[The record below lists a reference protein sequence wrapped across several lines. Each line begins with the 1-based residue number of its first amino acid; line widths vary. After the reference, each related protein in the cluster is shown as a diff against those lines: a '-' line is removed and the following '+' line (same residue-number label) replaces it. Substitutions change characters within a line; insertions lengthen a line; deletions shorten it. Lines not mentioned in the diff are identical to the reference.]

1 MGLMEVFLS
10 KFGWIVTGVIAGIVW
25 LVRLESVAL
34 SNRNEIKRLW
44 AQRSEDLR
52 AAKEA
57 RDESNKM
64 LSEIRQ
70 DVKDLL
76 RKGS

>member
-1 MGLMEVFLS
+1 MEVFLS

>member
-1 MGLMEVFLS
+1 MEVFLS
-10 KFGWIVTGVIAGIVW
+10 KFGWIATGIVAGIVW
-25 LVRLESVAL
+25 LVRLEAIAL
-34 SNRNEIKRLW
+34 SNRADIKRLW
-44 AQRSEDLR
+44 GQRSEDLQ
-52 AAKEA
+52 AAKDS

-76 RKGS
+76 RKGT

>member
-1 MGLMEVFLS
+1 MELIFS
-10 KFGWIVTGVIAGIVW
+10 KFGWLIGAVIAAIVW
-25 LVRLESVAL
+25 LVRLEAVAL

-52 AAKEA
+52 TAKEA

>member
-1 MGLMEVFLS
+1 MELFLS
-10 KFGWIVTGVIAGIVW
+10 KFGWIVTGIVAGIVW
-25 LVRLESVAL
+25 LVRLEAVAL
-34 SNRNEIKRLW
+34 ANRQEIKRLW
-44 AQRSEDLR
+44 NQRSEDMQ

-76 RKGS
+76 RKGSI

>member
-1 MGLMEVFLS
+1 MEVFLS
-10 KFGWIVTGVIAGIVW
+10 KFGWIFTGIVAGIVW
-25 LVRLESVAL
+25 LVRLAAIAL
-34 SNRNEIKRLW
+34 SNRADIKRLW
-44 AQRSEDLR
+44 DQRSEDLQ
-52 AAKEA
+52 AAKDS

-76 RKGS
+76 RKGT

>member
-1 MGLMEVFLS
+1 MEVFLS
-10 KFGWIVTGVIAGIVW
+10 KFGWIFTGIVAGIVW
-25 LVRLESVAL
+25 LVRLEAVAL
-34 SNRNEIKRLW
+34 ANRQEIKRLW
-44 AQRSEDLR
+44 NQRSEDLR

-76 RKGS
+76 RKGT

>member
-1 MGLMEVFLS
+1 MEVIFS
-10 KFGWIVTGVIAGIVW
+10 KFGWLIGAVIAAIVW
-25 LVRLESVAL
+25 LVRLEAVAL

-52 AAKEA
+52 TAKEA

>member
-1 MGLMEVFLS
+1 MEVFLS
-10 KFGWIVTGVIAGIVW
+10 KFGWIVTGIVAGIVW
-25 LVRLESVAL
+25 LVRLEAVAL
-34 SNRNEIKRLW
+34 ANRQEIKRLW
-44 AQRSEDLR
+44 NQRAEDLR
-52 AAKEA
+52 SAKEA

>member
-1 MGLMEVFLS
+1 MEIILS
-10 KFGWIVTGVIAGIVW
+10 KFGWLIGAAIAAIVW
-25 LVRLESVAL
+25 LVRLEAVAL
-34 SNRNEIKRLW
+34 SNNNEIKRLW
-44 AQRSEDLR
+44 AQRKEDLR
-52 AAKEA
+52 SAKEA

>member
-1 MGLMEVFLS
+1 MEVFLS
-10 KFGWIVTGVIAGIVW
+10 KFGWIVTAIVAGIVW